1 MRDSLLN
8 KTIADK
14 IRSYAEYFC
23 MDGVM
28 RTSLDQGKWA
38 KSLAS
43 LGV

>member
-14 IRSYAEYFC
+14 IRSYTENFY
-23 MDGVM
+23 MGGVM
-28 RTSLDQGKWA
+28 RTSLDQGKWE
-38 KSLAS
+38 KSPAS